1 LATPELR
8 DRFVELFKAVKVVR
22 DTVVSLPTPN
32 HACQPAT
39 RLAWGIMAA
48 ALKLFLD
55 RCQRPT
61 HSRSHRDP
69 LESESLGSA
78 CLPAYVRETQEI
90 KRLTLTS
97 AFPFA
102 SSRATATKLDQ
113 ACLRGMKIE
122 AELVES
128 LTERRQASSCVCLML
143 ETDHEVVRVSEDDT
157 IACRMTL
164 SPLVDPQIENVVQK
178 HIRQQR

>member
-1 LATPELR
+1 MVPDVGTGVSQTRTGKVLAYQTTHPTPIPTRLAALAATLKLATPELR
-8 DRFVELFKAVKVVR
+8 DRFVELFKTVKVVGN
-22 DTVVSLPTPN
+22 TVVSLPTPN
-32 HACQPAT
+32 HTCQPAT
-39 RLAWGIMAA
+39 CLTWGVMAA

-113 ACLRGMKIE
+113 ASLHWMKI
-122 AELVES
+122 
-128 LTERRQASSCVCLML
+128 
-143 ETDHEVVRVSEDDT
+143 
-157 IACRMTL
+157 
-164 SPLVDPQIENVVQK
+164 
-178 HIRQQR
+178 